1 MASYLR
7 PRRGKKATAIAQLTA
22 SAPLKR
28 GEVFFEVPDGGTG
41 TGAGRIKMGDG
52 STAYESLPYFLEPF
66 DPDSATVG
74 FTNSTAAESDPY
86 TTNATHAN
94 AIVPS
99 ANLKTIFTN
108 LKQLLLNYNSQFT
121 KLNNDLTGVNS
132 KFNNYFPLKGGD
144 ITGDLTVK
152 RNDPYLCLLNTGGGN
167 NKLGFHWYGTE
178 SGKNTLGIYD
188 LKNKV
193 HLLTIEQA
201 TKNAI
206 FSGGIYTNANIKA
219 GGTCHVYAGDKIHM
233 WTDNEG
239 GNLEISAPDSCGN
252 TWQVD
257 AHDGNLRFYTYNSDG
272 VYKDITFRRA
282 DGIILANI
290 SGSSA
295 SCTGNAATATT
306 AATATLATM
315 AKFLGEGVN
324 KYNTGNGANPIYIS
338 NGLPTR
344 SNSTVGS
351 ADTPVYLNSG
361 TITSTGK
368 KFSDYL
374 PLGGGTI
381 KGKVIVEG
389 NQHAMNFRA
398 LDNND
403 AFIVSGSSSNIV
415 RLCGNQIQCNNYGVS
430 ANVAIYASAFS
441 QTSSRR
447 YKENIEDLTLEDAMK
462 ILDLRPVTYDY
473 INKANGVNCQGLIAE
488 EVDQVM
494 KYPVIYNDEGQPDG
508 LDYSKFVPSLIKLV
522 QYQEKRIE
530 ELEKTVESLASKI
543 G

>member
-1 MASYLR
+1 MVYILFVNCYL
-7 PRRGKKATAIAQLTA
+7 
-22 SAPLKR
+22 
-28 GEVFFEVPDGGTG
+28 
-41 TGAGRIKMGDG
+41 
-52 STAYESLPYFLEPF
+52 YFLNHYRVYLIKVY
-66 DPDSATVG
+66 S
-74 FTNSTAAESDPY
+74 
-86 TTNATHAN
+86 
-94 AIVPS
+94 I
-99 ANLKTIFTN
+99 NL
-108 LKQLLLNYNSQFT
+108 Y
-121 KLNNDLTGVNS
+121 NNDLTGVNS
-132 KFNNYFPLKGGD
+132 KFKNYFPLKGGD
-144 ITGDLTVK
+144 ITGDLTVN

-252 TWQVD
+252 TWQMD

-272 VYKDITFRRA
+272 AYQAITFRRD
-282 DGIILANI
+282 DGVILAK
-290 SGSSA
+290 
-295 SCTGNAATATT
+295 ATT
-306 AATATLATM
+306 AEKADSATTAERAGSATLATM

-324 KYNTGNGANPIYIS
+324 KYNTGNGVNPIYIS
-338 NGLPTR
+338 GGLPTR

-361 TITSTGK
+361 NITSTGK

-374 PLGGGTI
+374 PLSGGTVN
-381 KGKVIVEG
+381 GHLKV
-389 NQHAMNFRA
+389 
-398 LDNND
+398 NND
-403 AFIVSGSSSNIV
+403 VWAMSFKGSSNKDAYVISGANSTYV
-415 RLCGNQIQCNNYGVS
+415 RLCGSQIHCNSVDMK
-430 ANVAIYASAFS
+430 ANVAIYALAFS

-447 YKENIEDLTLEDAMK
+447 YKENIEDLTLEDAQK
-462 ILDLRPVTYDY
+462 LLELRPVTYDY
-473 INKANGVNCQGLIAE
+473 INKANGTGCQGLIAE
-488 EVDQVM
+488 EVDEIM

-508 LDYSKFVPSLIKLV
+508 IDYSKFVPSLIKLV
-522 QYQEKRIE
+522 QVQEKRITELERTVE
-530 ELEKTVESLASKI
+530 ELSSKI
-543 G
+543 AIYCT

>member
-1 MASYLR
+1 M
-7 PRRGKKATAIAQLTA
+7 
-22 SAPLKR
+22 
-28 GEVFFEVPDGGTG
+28 
-41 TGAGRIKMGDG
+41 
-52 STAYESLPYFLEPF
+52 
-66 DPDSATVG
+66 TV
-74 FTNSTAAESDPY
+74 N
-86 TTNATHAN
+86 
-94 AIVPS
+94 
-99 ANLKTIFTN
+99 
-108 LKQLLLNYNSQFT
+108 
-121 KLNNDLTGVNS
+121 
-132 KFNNYFPLKGGD
+132 
-144 ITGDLTVK
+144 

-252 TWQVD
+252 AWQVD

-272 VYKDITFRRA
+272 VYQAITFRRD
-282 DGIILANI
+282 DGVILAK
-290 SGSSA
+290 
-295 SCTGNAATATT
+295 ATT
-306 AATATLATM
+306 AERADSATTAERAGSATLATV

-324 KYNTGNGANPIYIS
+324 KYNTGNGVNPIYIS

-344 SNSTVGS
+344 SNETVGS
-351 ADTPVYLNSG
+351 ADTPVYLNKG

-415 RLCGNQIQCNNYGVS
+415 RLCGDQIQCNNYGVS

-447 YKENIEDLTLEDAMK
+447 YKENIKDLDIADAMK
-462 ILDLRPVTYDY
+462 LLDLRPVTYDY
-473 INKANGVNCQGLIAE
+473 INKENGTDCQGLIAE
-488 EVDQVM
+488 EVEEIM
-494 KYPVIYNDEGQPDG
+494 KYPVIYNKEGQPDG